1 MANNNEQFKA
11 FHDAIK
17 ATNTRKDTLRKN
29 RDALRERIRKYFK
42 NNHED
47 YIQPKFCWQGS
58 FAMNTI
64 LNPIKDEDGLGA
76 YDLDDGIYFIS
87 DDESD
92 KKELDWYHTEI
103 YEAVKDHT
111 SKGAEDNDPC
121 VTVIYADGHHID
133 LPCYFMITDETP
145 QLSHRKT
152 PWIES
157 DPKGLREWFNKECTD
172 KTNLKKIVRYL
183 KAWCDYVKSEKGKKM
198 PTGCIITMLA
208 AEHFAEPSEDN
219 REDIQM
225 RDVLINM
232 HDALSAED
240 GFHCIRPTE
249 PGDDLFDGYSQKR
262 KKDFLDELKAF
273 KEDAERA
280 INCKNPHV
288 ACLKWQKHFGDRFC
302 CSTAKDEDEDA
313 QKQENTGV
321 LTNNSR
327 FA

>member
-17 ATNTRKDTLRKN
+17 ATESRKKTLRQN
-29 RDALRERIRKYFK
+29 RDALREKIRKYFK
-42 NNHED
+42 DNHDD

-64 LNPIKDEDGLGA
+64 LNPTKDEDGLGA
-76 YDLDDGIYFIS
+76 YDLDDGIYFVG
-87 DDESD
+87 DESD
-92 KKELDWYHTEI
+92 KKDLEWYHTEI

-121 VTVIYADGHHID
+121 VTVLYADGHHVD
-133 LPCYFMITDETP
+133 LPCYFMVTGETP

-157 DPKGLREWFNKECTD
+157 DPKGLREWFNDECAN
-172 KTNLKKIVRYL
+172 KVNLKRIVRYL
-183 KAWCDYVKSEKGKKM
+183 KAWCDNIKDETDKKM
-198 PTGCIITMLA
+198 PTGCILTMLA
-208 AEHFAEPSEDN
+208 TEYFAEPDDDN
-219 REDIQM
+219 REDVQM
-225 RDVLINM
+225 RDVLVKM
-232 HDALSAED
+232 YDALSAEG
-240 GFHCIRPTE
+240 GFKCIRPTE
-249 PGDDLFDGYSQKR
+249 PYDDLFEGYSEKR
-262 KKDFLDELKAF
+262 KKEFLEELKSF
-273 KEDAERA
+273 KEDAVRA
-280 INCKNPHV
+280 INCKNPHD
-288 ACLKWQKHFGDRFC
+288 ACLKWQKHFGSRFC

-313 QKQENTGV
+313 QKQESTGV

>member
-1 MANNNEQFKA
+1 MANNNDQFKA
-11 FHDAIK
+11 FHDEIK
-17 ATNTRKDTLRKN
+17 ATKTRKETLRKN
-29 RDALRERIRKYFK
+29 REALRAKIRKYFE

-87 DDESD
+87 DNESD
-92 KKELDWYHTEI
+92 KKDLEWYHQEI

-111 SKGAEDNDPC
+111 SKGAEDNAPC
-121 VTVIYADGHHID
+121 VTVLYADGHHVD
-133 LPCYFMITDETP
+133 LPCYFMITDDIP

-152 PWIES
+152 PWIKS
-157 DPKGLREWFNKECTD
+157 DPKGLRDWFNEECSN
-172 KTNLKKIVRYL
+172 KTNLKRIVRYL
-183 KAWCDYVKSEKGKKM
+183 KAWCDYIKNEKDKKM
-198 PTGCIITMLA
+198 PTGCILTMLA
-208 AEHFAEPSEDN
+208 AEHFAEPEEDG
-219 REDIQM
+219 REDVQM
-225 RDVLINM
+225 RDVLVNM
-232 HDALSAED
+232 YNALSADD
-240 GFHCIRPTE
+240 GFHCYRPTE
-249 PGDDLFDGYSQKR
+249 PKDDLFEGYSQKR
-262 KKDFLDELKAF
+262 KKDFLDELKSF

-280 INCKNPHV
+280 VNCKNPHT
-288 ACLKWQKHFGDRFC
+288 ACLKWQKHFGDRFS

-313 QKQENTGV
+313 QKQEHTGV